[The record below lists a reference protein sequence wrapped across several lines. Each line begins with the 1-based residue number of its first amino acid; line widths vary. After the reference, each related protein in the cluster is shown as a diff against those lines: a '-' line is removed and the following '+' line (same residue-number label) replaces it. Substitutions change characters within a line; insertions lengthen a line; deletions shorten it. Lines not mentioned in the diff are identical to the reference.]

1 MLAIGFDVPGGP
13 QVLRPVEVPEP
24 HAGTGEVRIR
34 VAAAAVN
41 PSDTVTRS
49 GMAHDRYRAVSP
61 PYVPGWDAAGII
73 DEAGPET
80 GWRPGDRV
88 VAITLP
94 VLAGG
99 GAYAE
104 KIVVPAGQVARLP
117 EGSDFVS
124 AATLPMNGLTAWF
137 ALDALDPPAGATI
150 AVTGAAGAVGGYVI
164 ELAKIRG
171 HTVIADAKPSDAQQ
185 VREFGADIVL
195 PRGADLASGI
205 RAQVPDGVDA
215 LIDTALLGDAV
226 LAAVRDGGAFVA
238 LRPAAL
244 GGGATPQRGISVHH
258 VMVADHLDEPD
269 ALRELSRLAAE
280 GALTLRVA
288 RTFPAEQAARA
299 HELLE
304 AGGLRGR
311 IVLEFP
317 RVADQPCG

>member
-13 QVLRPVEVPEP
+13 EVLRPFDVPEP
-24 HAGTGEVRIR
+24 HAGPGEVRIA
-34 VAAAAVN
+34 VAAVAVN

-49 GMAHDRYRAVSP
+49 GMAHDRYRAVQP
-61 PYVPGWDAAGII
+61 PYIPGWDAAGII
-73 DEAGPET
+73 DEAGPGS
-80 GWRPGDRV
+80 GWLIGERV
-88 VAITLP
+88 VAATLP

-137 ALDALDPPAGATI
+137 ALDALEAGGTI

-164 ELAKIRG
+164 QLAKLRG
-171 HTVIADAKPSDAQQ
+171 HTVIADAKPSDEQL
-185 VREFGADIVL
+185 VRDLGADIVV
-195 PRGADLASGI
+195 PRGTDLVSRILEHAP
-205 RAQVPDGVDA
+205 RGVDA
-215 LIDTALLGDAV
+215 LIDTALQGDAV
-226 LAAVRDGGAFVA
+226 LAAVRDHGRFVL
-238 LRPAAL
+238 LRPPAL
-244 GGGATPQRGISVHH
+244 GGGATSERGISVQL
-258 VMVADHLDEPD
+258 VMVADHLDEPE
-269 ALRELSRLAAE
+269 ALRELSRLASE

-317 RVADQPCG
+317 TTAG

>member
-1 MLAIGFDVPGGP
+1 MLAIGFEVPGGP
-13 QVLRPVEVPEP
+13 EVLRPVEVPEP
-24 HAGTGEVRIR
+24 HAGAGEVRIS

-49 GMAHDRYRAVSP
+49 GMAHDRYRAVRP
-61 PYVPGWDAAGII
+61 PYVPGWDAAGIV
-73 DEAGPET
+73 DEADPAT

-117 EGSDFVS
+117 EGSDFAS

-137 ALDALDPPAGATI
+137 ALAALAPQTGTI

-164 ELAKIRG
+164 QLAKIRG
-171 HTVIADAKPSDAQQ
+171 YTVIADAKPADEQL
-185 VREFGADIVL
+185 VRDLGADIVL
-195 PRGADLASGI
+195 PRGAVLAARI
-205 RAQVPDGVDA
+205 REHAPVGVDA
-215 LIDTALLGDAV
+215 LIDTALQGDAV
-226 LAAVRDGGAFVA
+226 LAAVRDGGDFVL

-244 GGGATPQRGISVHH
+244 GGGATPERDISVHL

-269 ALRELSRLAAE
+269 ALRELSRLAASD
-280 GALTLRVA
+280 ALTLRVA
-288 RTFPAEQAARA
+288 RTFPADQAASA

-317 RVADQPCG
+317 TSTN

>member
-1 MLAIGFDVPGGP
+1 MLAIGFEEPGGP
-13 QVLRPVEVPEP
+13 EVLRPVEVPEP
-24 HAGTGEVRIR
+24 HAGAGEVRIR

-49 GMAHDRYRAVSP
+49 GMAHDRYREVTP
-61 PYVPGWDAAGII
+61 PYVPGWDAAGIV
-73 DEAGPET
+73 DEADPET
-80 GWRPGDRV
+80 GWRSGDRV

-137 ALDALDPPAGATI
+137 ALDALDPRAGRTI

-164 ELAKIRG
+164 QLAKTRG
-171 HTVIADAKPSDAQQ
+171 YTVIADAKPADEQL
-185 VREFGADIVL
+185 VRDFGADIVL
-195 PRGADLASGI
+195 PRGEDLASRI
-205 RAQVPDGVDA
+205 RAHAPDGVDA
-215 LIDTALLGDAV
+215 LIDTALQGDAV
-226 LAAVRDGGAFVA
+226 LAAVRDGGAFVI

-244 GGGATPQRGISVHH
+244 GGGATPERGISVHL
-258 VMVADHLDEPD
+258 VMVADHLDEPH
-269 ALRELSRLAAE
+269 ALSELSRLAAE

-288 RTFPAEQAARA
+288 RTFPADRAAQA

-304 AGGLRGR
+304 AGGVRGR
-311 IVLEFP
+311 IVLEF
-317 RVADQPCG
+317 